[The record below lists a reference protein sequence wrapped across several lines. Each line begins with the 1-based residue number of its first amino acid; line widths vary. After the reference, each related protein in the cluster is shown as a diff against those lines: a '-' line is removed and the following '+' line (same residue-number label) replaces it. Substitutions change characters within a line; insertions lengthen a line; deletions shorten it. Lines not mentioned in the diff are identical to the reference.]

1 MDFRSDGGSACR
13 FDYGQFFFL
22 FFLFLFVYDDDSEAK
37 RERRHAGIS
46 AANVGAS
53 IV

>member
-1 MDFRSDGGSACR
+1 MRAGSIP
-13 FDYGQFFFL
+13 GTGKFFPS
-22 FFLFLFVYDDDSEAK
+22 FFYDDDSEAK

-46 AANVGAS
+46 AANAGAS